1 MEATNTERIEM
12 KRLPSRSLKIA
23 AAFAAA
29 VLLGAGGGVA
39 AYSVAAPTA
48 TTTVVRQVTVTDS
61 QPASSSGLSVSAIY
75 DRVHRGVVTVKV
87 TTPQGEALGSG
98 FVIDGQGH
106 IVTNDHVVDGATS
119 ISVEFADGAS
129 YDAQLVGADPST
141 DVAVIKV
148 SAPSS
153 ELTPLQL
160 GDSSTVQV
168 GDQVVAIGSPL
179 GLDETVTSGIVSAL
193 NRTITSPNQFAINGA
208 IQTDAAINH
217 GNSGGPLLNQSGQ
230 VIGINSQIESDSGG
244 NDGIGFAVPSNTVK
258 SVASQLI
265 QTGVVEH
272 AYLGVAVTTVD
283 DQTASTL
290 GIPAGVEVTQV
301 RNGTPAANAGLKAAT
316 SGQVVNG
323 QQFPVG
329 GDVITAVDGQKISSS
344 EELQSVIGGKKP
356 GDSVTVTYT
365 RDGSEHTVSVTLG
378 TRPS

>member
-283 DQTASTL
+283 DQTASAL

-301 RNGTPAANAGLKAAT
+301 RNGTPAANAGLEAAT

-344 EELQSVIGGKKP
+344 EELQSVIGAKKP

>member
-160 GDSSTVQV
+160 GDSSTIQV

-283 DQTASTL
+283 DQTASAL

-301 RNGTPAANAGLKAAT
+301 RNGTPAANAGLEAAT

-344 EELQSVIGGKKP
+344 EELQSVIGAKKP